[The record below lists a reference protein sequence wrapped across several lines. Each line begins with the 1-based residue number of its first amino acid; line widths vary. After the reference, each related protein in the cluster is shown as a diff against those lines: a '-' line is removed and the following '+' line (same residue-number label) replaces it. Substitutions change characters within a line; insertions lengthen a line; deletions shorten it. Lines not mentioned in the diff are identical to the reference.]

1 MLNRFQSIRKY
12 FTEVAEKSFFG
23 GFVVLTEMAKGKT
36 CVLLSCNAYIMH
48 IVLINMK
55 RIVVCITEEA
65 SSVYKQPMFTA
76 LR

>member
-1 MLNRFQSIRKY
+1 M
-12 FTEVAEKSFFG
+12 
-23 GFVVLTEMAKGKT
+23 VLTEMAKGKT